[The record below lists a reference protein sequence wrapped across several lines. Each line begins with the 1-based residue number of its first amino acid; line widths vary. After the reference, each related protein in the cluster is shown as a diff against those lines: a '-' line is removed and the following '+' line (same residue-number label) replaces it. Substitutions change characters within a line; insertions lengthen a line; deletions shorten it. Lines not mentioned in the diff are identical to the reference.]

1 MADPAG
7 TAGSAGSSGASEL
20 RAAARVACQA
30 RGLDRRPVWDWLPF
44 LAEDMGRL
52 VNAVRRED
60 PTAIRAEVAAATA
73 ILDRLAE
80 LYDGRELATLLGEQA
95 AAEERQLPASASRS
109 W

>member
-1 MADPAG
+1 MTDPSDAG
-7 TAGSAGSSGASEL
+7 GPSEL
-20 RAAARVACQA
+20 RTAARVACQV
-30 RGLDRRPVWDWLPF
+30 RGLDHRPVWDWLPF

-60 PTAIRAEVAAATA
+60 PAAVQAEVAAATA

-80 LYDGRELATLLGEQA
+80 LYDGRELAVLVGERA
-95 AAEERQLPASASRS
+95 AAGEPLPPTPASRS